1 VAAGLRI
8 QILRKGQAM
17 SRENIEDFV
26 EEDEESDAL
35 LIDPDDFDNNPV
47 ELWVQGYDEDE
58 GDE

>member
-1 VAAGLRI
+1 
-8 QILRKGQAM
+8 M

-47 ELWVQGYDEDE
+47 ELWVQGYDED
-58 GDE
+58 DE